1 LIPCCVIGGTGFIG
15 SHLVELL
22 IANKR
27 QVTVIGRSASPTRDL
42 PEGVCYIAGD
52 YGDKDFLAN
61 ALQGMKEVID
71 LAYSTVPQ
79 TSFENP
85 INDITSNLPAAVN
98 LFEVASSMDLKKLI
112 VVSSGG
118 VIYGDPHYLP
128 INENHPTNPISP
140 YGITKLAVEKYAL
153 MFHRIRSLPVI
164 CVRPSNA
171 FGGRQQPFVGQGFI
185 ATAIA
190 SILKGKEIAVY
201 GEQGTIRD
209 YIYVTDITE
218 GIFSLLEKGT
228 PGTCYNIGTGIGKSN
243 KDVLDTLIPIAKDFS
258 LKTETKYLSPR
269 GYDVPV
275 NILDSMKLTNETGWK
290 AEVSFEEG
298 MEKTWKWF
306 YDRRNSSWI

>member
-52 YGDKDFLAN
+52 YGDKNFLAN

-128 INENHPTNPISP
+128 INESHPTNPISP
-140 YGITKLAVEKYAL
+140 YGITKLAVEKYAF

-171 FGGRQQPFVGQGFI
+171 FGERQKPFVGQGFI

-190 SILKGKEIAVY
+190 SILKRKEIAVY

-218 GIFSLLEKGT
+218 GIFSLLEKGM

-258 LKTETKYLSPR
+258 LKTKTKYLSPR

-275 NILDSMKLTNETGWK
+275 NILDRMKLTNETGWK

-306 YDRRNSSWI
+306 YDRRNSPWI

>member
-1 LIPCCVIGGTGFIG
+1 MIPCCVIGGTGFIG

-52 YGDKDFLAN
+52 YGDKNFLAN

-128 INENHPTNPISP
+128 INESHPTNPISP
-140 YGITKLAVEKYAL
+140 YGITKLAVEKYAF

-190 SILKGKEIAVY
+190 SILKRKEIAVY

-218 GIFSLLEKGT
+218 GIFSLLEKGM

-258 LKTETKYLSPR
+258 LKTKTKYLSPR

>member
-1 LIPCCVIGGTGFIG
+1 MIPCCVIGGTGFIG

-52 YGDKDFLAN
+52 YGDKNFLAN

-128 INENHPTNPISP
+128 INESHPTHPISP
-140 YGITKLAVEKYAL
+140 YGITKLAVEKYAF

-171 FGGRQQPFVGQGFI
+171 FGERQKPFVGQGFI

-190 SILKGKEIAVY
+190 SILKRKEIAVY

-218 GIFSLLEKGT
+218 GIFSLLEKGM

-258 LKTETKYLSPR
+258 LKTKTKYLSPR

-306 YDRRNSSWI
+306 YDRRNSPWI